1 MALNKSDK
9 NYIILI
15 LVVLIS
21 VLSMKVRPINFRL
34 VLKAIT
40 LLFLIAFLYKKDFKV
55 SLFLTLLLFS
65 LNQNGI
71 RNSVDYFQNGE
82 ADAVSISPNKVDK
95 CSLKCYQDDSISLDD
110 CDTMC
115 QDPCKAMCAEKLSAS
130 AKFTQCNNMCD
141 SREQFQNNDNS
152 GPLESDER
160 KCRIKCLEGGGKLL
174 DCKPMCEDKCVNTCT
189 SSNQTFSDCQT
200 LCRS

>member
-1 MALNKSDK
+1 M
-9 NYIILI
+9 
-15 LVVLIS
+15 
-21 VLSMKVRPINFRL
+21 
-34 VLKAIT
+34 
-40 LLFLIAFLYKKDFKV
+40 
-55 SLFLTLLLFS
+55 
-65 LNQNGI
+65 
-71 RNSVDYFQNGE
+71 
-82 ADAVSISPNKVDK
+82 SISPDQVDK

-115 QDPCKAMCAEKLSAS
+115 EDPCKAMCAEKLSAS

-174 DCKPMCEDKCVNTCT
+174 DCKPVCQDKCVNTCT
-189 SSNQTFSDCQT
+189 SSNQTFTDCQT